1 MKGNILTKKIIT
13 SIIFLIGL
21 FVAVSVTFS
30 ENILSAIITNL
41 VKSDTIK
48 KADLIVALGGEN
60 FRKKEAVRLFKEGY
74 SKKIMFTGFDIERQ
88 DYLKYGLK
96 DSDYIYPVKFVF
108 NTYEEAEF
116 TKEVVKK
123 YNFKSVIVV
132 TAFYHTRRSAY
143 IFKKLLEKEGVNV
156 IIHPVF
162 NKSFD
167 IKKWWQNRYLF
178 KVVIIEWLG
187 LMYYHLEY

>member
-1 MKGNILTKKIIT
+1 MAKKIFIT
-13 SIIFLIGL
+13 AIFLIGL
-21 FVAVSVTFS
+21 FVAVVVTFS
-30 ENILSAIITNL
+30 EDILSATIKNL

-60 FRKKEAVRLFKEGY
+60 FRKTEAVRLFKEGY
-74 SKKIMFTGFDIERQ
+74 GKKIMFTGFDIEKQ

-96 DSDYIYPVKFVF
+96 DSDYIYPVKLVF
-108 NTYEEAEF
+108 NTYEEADF
-116 TKEVVKK
+116 TKEIVKK

-132 TAFYHTRRSAY
+132 TTFYHTRRSAY

-162 NKSFD
+162 NKNFD
-167 IKKWWQNRYLF
+167 MKKWWKNRYLL